1 MVYSSNFFQN
11 DINSIIILIM
21 VINLLPNLVNTYIG
35 PQMIKSVKNN
45 DIVRNFCVLLGI
57 ILIVQISNIQEN
69 KIEIAFFLFLFLLV
83 FSRQTVEFNMI
94 QIMLMLYIFSK
105 YNENDDIESLKK
117 YVYILIGIL
126 IAGYVYYFRKQ
137 FNDKGIKFS
146 LLKFVLG
153 KKEADYGYE
162 YIEYRGL

>member
-1 MVYSSNFFQN
+1 
-11 DINSIIILIM
+11 
-21 VINLLPNLVNTYIG
+21 
-35 PQMIKSVKNN
+35 MI
-45 DIVRNFCVLLGI
+45 
-57 ILIVQISNIQEN
+57 E
-69 KIEIAFFLFLFLLV
+69 EIFLFLLV

-94 QIMLMLYIFSK
+94 QIILMLYIFSK

-162 YIEYRGL
+162 YIEYQGL